1 MRLDDD
7 LQALIEK
14 LDRDDDH
21 DSPMRLDAQER
32 ALMREAVDASQQR
45 RDSGDAPSG
54 NRFRR
59 ELDFFVVCLG
69 YGLVAFA
76 VLVMLRWSSAEP
88 LGAPGVFGLAFLTG
102 VAGAVFRHYYLRPEA
117 NGPRGLILGVAA
129 LVMLVC
135 LIALVAAQAIGGVL
149 GIVLGAVFFRAL
161 QRRRGRTGA
170 PPRNLANG

>member
-14 LDRDDDH
+14 IDLEAPDGDGSRF
-21 DSPMRLDAQER
+21 DAGER
-32 ALMREAVDASQQR
+32 QLMREAVQASQTR
-45 RDSGDAPSG
+45 RDHGDQASASH
-54 NRFRR
+54 FRR

-76 VLVMLRWSSAEP
+76 VLVMMRWSAAEP

-102 VAGAVFRHYYLRPEA
+102 VSGAVFRHFYLRPSA
-117 NGPRGLILGVAA
+117 DNRSLVLAAAA
-129 LVMLVC
+129 LVMLIC
-135 LIALVAAQAIGGVL
+135 LVALVAAHAIGGLL

-161 QRRRGRTGA
+161 VRRRGRHPEPSRTA
-170 PPRNLANG
+170 TN